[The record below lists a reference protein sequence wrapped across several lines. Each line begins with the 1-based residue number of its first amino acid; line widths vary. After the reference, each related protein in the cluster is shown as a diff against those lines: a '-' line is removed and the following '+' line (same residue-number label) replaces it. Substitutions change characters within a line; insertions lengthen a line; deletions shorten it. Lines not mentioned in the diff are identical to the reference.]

1 MKKPSFINTWL
12 PKILLSLTL
21 ALLLWI
27 VTLAQQTYSFS
38 KETSSGPA
46 DAAVVLGAA
55 VFRERPS
62 PVFRERINHG
72 IDLYLQGQV
81 GKLIFTGG
89 VGTRDDLA
97 ESEAARLYAIDQ
109 GVSDEDILIETL
121 SDDTHSNLVQA
132 AVIIKAQGFESV
144 LIVSDPMH
152 MLRAMTIAEDIGLN
166 ALPSPTPTSRYRSS
180 ISQLSFLIREVY
192 FLAAYTLVYN

>member
-180 ISQLSFLIREVY
+180 ISQLTFLIREVY